1 MGIENPLSS
10 SGAGYGVAM
19 DYFTI
24 AVIGQIAFWL
34 FGVIVGLWI
43 LWAIIRGAVLSALR
57 KHAEETA
64 EQQAGRQA

>member
-1 MGIENPLSS
+1 
-10 SGAGYGVAM
+10 M

-24 AVIGQIAFWL
+24 AIIGRIAFWL

-57 KHAEETA
+57 KHAEEMTD
-64 EQQAGRQA
+64 QQGRRTV